1 MPRPDIKVTHL
12 PSGNVVI
19 IGSERSSLQNKWPP
33 AESKF
38 LAANQWFGD
47 QSPATRGGSVPAK
60 QTNMNLF
67 KNPYLRLA
75 SAAIALPW
83 LSNCA
88 FLPSSGPSDSQ
99 IYRGAGQESGNP
111 SYQLIPVNDQVLRTI
126 AARCS
131 KVPYL
136 SAGGRKSDNLFGQRG
151 LEGFGAAGSQAIAI
165 GDVISVA
172 IYETDASLFG
182 PSLASGTLAVNP
194 MTALPPQTVDRTGEI
209 SVPFVGRV
217 RALGRLTGDL
227 ENDIKEGL
235 KKKTA
240 DPQVVVSLADRKGG
254 NLLSIAGD
262 VKAPHQVPISLVGTR
277 LVDAIAAAGGSTSA
291 PYDTMVSV
299 TRSGATRSDPL
310 QEIYDIP
317 AKNISLR
324 PGDTVILR
332 KRELNFLSFGSTG
345 RVGSHP
351 ITVEDLSLA
360 GAVAAS
366 GGPTDMQANPATIF
380 LYRQEPVAL
389 LRALGKTNLA
399 GDGVTAPVIYQL
411 DLRDP
416 QGFFHANNFT
426 VRDRDLIYYAPAGS
440 SSVQKFMSLT
450 NTFLAP
456 AISAVGTAASV
467 NTLSN

>member
-1 MPRPDIKVTHL
+1 VA
-12 PSGNVVI
+12 S
-19 IGSERSSLQNKWPP
+19 PP
-33 AESKF
+33 LTK
-38 LAANQWFGD
+38 
-47 QSPATRGGSVPAK
+47 GGSVPAK
-60 QTNMNLF
+60 QLDMKLF
-67 KNPYLRLA
+67 IFPFSRLA
-75 SAAIALPW
+75 AVAIALP
-83 LSNCA
+83 LFSNCT
-88 FLPSSGPSDSQ
+88 FLPSSGPSGSQ
-99 IYRGAGQESGNP
+99 IRRQAGLESGNP
-111 SYQLIPVNDQVLRTI
+111 SYQLVPVNDQVLRTI
-126 AARCS
+126 ASRYSS
-131 KVPYL
+131 KAPYL
-136 SAGGRKSDNLFGQRG
+136 SAAGRKSDNLFGQRG
-151 LEGFGAAGSQAIAI
+151 LEGFGAVGSQAITT

-172 IYETDASLFG
+172 IYETNSSLFG

-194 MTALPPQTVDRTGEI
+194 MTELPPQTVDRTGEI

-217 RALGRLTGDL
+217 QAIGRLTGDI

-235 KKKTA
+235 KKKTS
-240 DPQVVVSLADRKGG
+240 DPQVVVSLAERKGG

-262 VKAPHQVPISLVGTR
+262 VKAPHQVAISLVGTR

-291 PYDTMVSV
+291 PYNTMVSV
-299 TRSGATRSDPL
+299 TRNGATRSDPL

-317 AKNISLR
+317 TKNIALR

-345 RVGSHP
+345 NVGSHP

-389 LRALGKTNLA
+389 LHALGKTNLA
-399 GDGVTAPVIYQL
+399 GDGATAPVIYQL

-416 QGFFHANNFT
+416 QGFFYANNFT

-440 SSVQKFMSLT
+440 SSMLKFMNLT
-450 NTFLAP
+450 NTLIAP
-456 AISAVGTAASV
+456 AITGVGTAASMR
-467 NTLSN
+467 TLSN